1 MTAVLLDLLAKA
13 WPLILA
19 AAGILFGL
27 FRHQQAKTAIAKA
40 NQKAAEA
47 DARAAQNDAALAKA
61 NETAA
66 QAGAAAVKE
75 RENVENDIAAGK
87 PGDAAQQLRNDW
99 SRD

>member
-27 FRHQQAKTAIAKA
+27 FRHQQAKTAIANA

-47 DARAAQNDAALAKA
+47 DVRAAQNDAALAKA

-66 QAGAAAVKE
+66 QAGADNAKVRQNEDA
-75 RENVENDIAAGK
+75 AAGAL
-87 PGDAAQQLRNDW
+87 PDANRVLHDEWGKN
-99 SRD
+99 